1 MVSSRVLIS
10 LVMAFVMVAS
20 SEAHGGSNWWWW
32 NKPTKIPTTVP
43 TTCNNEPGLWF
54 NGTTLS
60 VFYSSCLSKCCA
72 ACQADPA
79 CYSYSYSKRRQECY
93 KVGAS
98 TVRVYDSNWQS
109 GLVKTTTTVTATLVP
124 VTTPSPVAT
133 VATACFV
140 ATNFNYNNANFNSS
154 VALSYAE
161 CCNRCGQTTG
171 CVAWTWSSLTQVCY
185 LKNTIPAANEQVPL
199 TYSFSGVP
207 SLVPPSSTAAPVT
220 TTVSPVT
227 TTVVPATT
235 TVAPATTTASPVAGT
250 TRSSGCFVEVDFNY
264 IGNDI
269 SITTAASLG
278 DCCNLCGSNAACAV
292 WTYTTAT
299 RQCSLKSVVALSQRI
314 ATVGYVSG
322 IITLR

>member
-10 LVMAFVMVAS
+10 LTMAFVMVAS
-20 SEAHGGSNWWWW
+20 SEAHDGYNWWWWW
-32 NKPTKIPTTVP
+32 NKPTTIP
-43 TTCNNEPGLWF
+43 TTCNNEQGLWF
-54 NGTTLS
+54 NGTTLA

-79 CYSYSYSKRRQECY
+79 CYSYSYSEEYEECY
-93 KVGAS
+93 KVGPS
-98 TVRVYDSNWQS
+98 TVRVYDRYWQS
-109 GLVKTTTTVTATLVP
+109 GLVKTGPVTATLVP
-124 VTTPSPVAT
+124 VTTTLAPVTTASPVVT

-140 ATNFNYNNANFNSS
+140 ATNYNYNNANFNSS
-154 VALSYAE
+154 VALSYAD
-161 CCNRCGQTTG
+161 CCNKCGQTTG

-185 LKNTIPAANEQVPL
+185 LKNTIPTANEQVPL
-199 TYSFSGVP
+199 TYSYSGVP
-207 SLVPPSSTAAPVT
+207 SLVPPTSTAAPVT
-220 TTVSPVT
+220 TTVAPV
-227 TTVVPATT
+227 
-235 TVAPATTTASPVAGT
+235 TTTASPVAGT

-264 IGNDI
+264 IGNDV
-269 SITTAASLG
+269 SVTTAASLG

-299 RQCSLKSVVALSQRI
+299 RQCSLKSVIALSQRI